1 MHVLVPALSIRSRW
15 CQHVFS
21 AYVQTCHL
29 KHVCSQVEV
38 AEGLEPHQLEVT
50 WKNHHH
56 TATLKADVKGM
67 AFEILAT
74 RGKDAK
80 DRKTIQYQLG
90 AEDCSAA
97 QSNSNGNS
105 AGVQWTQQ
113 EVCHTVDVA

>member
-1 MHVLVPALSIRSRW
+1 M
-15 CQHVFS
+15 
-21 AYVQTCHL
+21 
-29 KHVCSQVEV
+29 
-38 AEGLEPHQLEVT
+38 EGLEAHHLEVT
-50 WKNHHH
+50 WKNDHH

-80 DRKTIQYQLG
+80 DVKTIQYQLG

-97 QSNSNGNS
+97 QSNGSGNS

-113 EVCHTVDVA
+113 EVCHTA

>member
-1 MHVLVPALSIRSRW
+1 M
-15 CQHVFS
+15 
-21 AYVQTCHL
+21 
-29 KHVCSQVEV
+29 
-38 AEGLEPHQLEVT
+38 EGLEPHQLEVT
-50 WKNHHH
+50 WKNGHH

-80 DRKTIQYQLG
+80 DMKTIQYQLG
-90 AEDCSAA
+90 SEDCSAA
-97 QSNSNGNS
+97 QTNGDGGS